1 MRRRSRT
8 SGGLDSSSQRIFPRR
23 HPSTAASCSEAAAKD
38 RKIACRRHQVQMGSA
53 VCKCVVCHEDY
64 LACGDRAPQVLRC
77 GRSICGQ
84 CVGQLIDHH
93 PHGRRAAICPKC
105 RKETAETDVSPNH
118 DMRELLA
125 FLAPTGSLTWAA
137 QWLGYTLVW
146 MPLRVGIS
154 LLGHADTEEMYYV
167 LCDMDNEKSR
177 SALRVFA
184 CYQPRG

>member
-1 MRRRSRT
+1 
-8 SGGLDSSSQRIFPRR
+8 
-23 HPSTAASCSEAAAKD
+23 
-38 RKIACRRHQVQMGSA
+38 MGSA

-167 LCDMDNEKSR
+167 LCVHIMVNYVYILDTHTYVTSV
-177 SALRVFA
+177 RVFVCVRMSVCVCA
-184 CYQPRG
+184 AERRHGQREESVCLSVCLSVCPSVCHGECG